1 MNYEQDIRIDET
13 ALDVEWLEQPRL
25 MMKYARHAADCRMN
39 LDLAKERVDFV
50 KAELDKHIRE
60 NPKYYK
66 MEKVTES
73 AIQNIII
80 TQEKYMDAEE
90 KLIHARYDLDIANAA
105 VRALDARKE
114 ALENLVRL
122 YGLQYFAGPRVLR
135 DLRTEV
141 ENREKRQANANIAV
155 GSMRRKPIIT

>member
-1 MNYEQDIRIDET
+1 MNYDQDIRIDET
-13 ALDVEWLEQPRL
+13 ALDVEWLNQASL

-50 KAELDKHIRE
+50 KAELDKSIRE
-60 NPKYYK
+60 SPSKFK
-66 MEKVTES
+66 IEKLTEG

-90 KLIHARYDLDIANAA
+90 KLIHARYELDIANAA
-105 VRALDARKE
+105 VRAFDARKD

-122 YGLQYFAGPRVLR
+122 HGQQYFAGPSIPRNLK
-135 DLRTEV
+135 LEA
-141 ENREKRQANANIAV
+141 EKREQRQVNSNITV
-155 GSMRRKPIIT
+155 GAMHRKPRIT